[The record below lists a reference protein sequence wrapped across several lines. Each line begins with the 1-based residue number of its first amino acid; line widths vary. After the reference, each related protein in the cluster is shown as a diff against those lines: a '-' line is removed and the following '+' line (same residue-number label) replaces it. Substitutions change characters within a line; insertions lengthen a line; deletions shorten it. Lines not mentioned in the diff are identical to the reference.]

1 MRHLFILF
9 VLFIVNFGTGQIVHP
24 PNNHG
29 FLQDE
34 VASIYI
40 DLPSAQL
47 DLLLGD
53 SLYSDHKFL
62 AQFSYQSTNFSLS
75 LNQVGFRVRGNT
87 SRNAGKKSFKID
99 FNEYVPG
106 QKFLD
111 VDNMN
116 LLGNHNDPS
125 QLRAWLS
132 GKILQDSELPA
143 SRSSFIKLFIN
154 NEYKGLYLNNEAI
167 DDEFI
172 QSRFINND
180 GGNLYKCIWGADLS
194 YQGTNPLAYS
204 SVYELKTNKTI
215 NDYSGLIHFLEVLY
229 SSSISEFPCAIQEV
243 FDVDRYLKTLV
254 YEILIGHWDGYAANK
269 NNYYL
274 YQRPSDGKFV
284 FIEYDMDNTF
294 GIDWFNENW
303 SVRNINN
310 WQMGN
315 RPLIQRLFAVPY
327 FKDQFNFYMNEA
339 LNSVFNQD
347 WFQQLENKQNL
358 ISPAAFEDAYKQL
371 DYGFSNS
378 DFTASITNAFGAHVT
393 MSNSDYM
400 DTRLQSAHS
409 QVQSFQGLENPCQL
423 AIDENETSPIHV
435 VGLYDLLGRPINT
448 NSQSNQLIIEIL
460 SNGKTR
466 KTFSVD

>member
-24 PNNHG
+24 PNNQG

-53 SLYSDHKFL
+53 SLYSDHEFL

-87 SRNAGKKSFKID
+87 SRNAGKKSFNID

-143 SRSSFIKLFIN
+143 SRNSFIKLFIN
-154 NEYKGLYLNNEAI
+154 SEYKGLYLNNEAI

-172 QSRFINND
+172 KSRFITND

-229 SSSISEFPCAIQEV
+229 SSSISEFPCRIQEV
-243 FDVDRYLKTLV
+243 FDVDLYLKTLV
-254 YEILIGHWDGYAANK
+254 YEILIGHWDGYAGNK

-294 GIDWFNENW
+294 GIDWFSIDW
-303 SVRNINN
+303 STRNINN
-310 WQMGN
+310 WQIGN
-315 RPLIQRLFAVPY
+315 RPLIQRLFSVPY
-327 FKDQFNFYMNEA
+327 FEDRFNFYMQEA
-339 LNSVFNQD
+339 LNSVFTG
-347 WFQQLENKQNL
+347 NL
-358 ISPAAFEDAYKQL
+358 IQELESKQTLIQQAAFEDIYKEL
-371 DYGFSNS
+371 DYEFTDQ
-378 DFTASITNAFGAHVT
+378 DFLNAIHTTFGNHVT
-393 MSNSDYM
+393 NNFSDYIS
-400 DTRLQSAHS
+400 TRIQTATNQLAIY
-409 QVQSFQGLENPCQL
+409 QGIENPCTL
-423 AIDENETSPIHV
+423 SINEIEEKV
-435 VGLYDLLGRPINT
+435 EVIERVDLLGRKINEKPL
-448 NSQSNQLIIEIL
+448 SNQVIIEIL